1 MARSLK
7 DIETTEISF
16 VDKPAIKKKFL
27 FFKQEKLAGKSQAGS
42 KTKQKKITIGIESD
56 GTVGGTKIVVN
67 GDELKDLRDFMFS
80 FFLGEDRRNPVSCSY
95 SKFVETEDGFKR
107 TETFY
112 LSKGDEVMNPEL
124 VELLKEYLGDE
135 FDAEK
140 FEKAEKLSDKALNA
154 IKGALKLVNK
164 YKADFPDD
172 LKKVVGVL
180 AKYAGY
186 GYGYPAKKE
195 DVEKAGAKFSKE
207 TLEKLKKAIEALEA
221 LKAVLPELK
230 EQTEKSGTENSDIK
244 KSIEEITKK
253 IEAIEKGKQDG
264 EKDELTETLKGLTER
279 LEVVEKG
286 TGVKK
291 SIKGQDDD
299 DNLKKVNW
307 PSFQASEP
315 E

>member
-27 FFKQEKLAGKSQAGS
+27 FFKQEKSAGKSQAGS
-42 KTKQKKITIGIESD
+42 KTKQKKIT
-56 GTVGGTKIVVN
+56 
-67 GDELKDLRDFMFS
+67 GDKKMNEELIKLLKD
-80 FFLGEDRRNPVSCSY
+80 
-95 SKFVETEDGFKR
+95 
-107 TETFY
+107 
-112 LSKGDEVMNPEL
+112 
-124 VELLKEYLGDE
+124 YLGDE
-135 FDAEK
+135 FDAEE

-172 LKKVVGVL
+172 LKKAVGVL

-186 GYGYPAKKE
+186 GYGYPAKKD
-195 DVEKAGAKFSKE
+195 DVEKAGAKFSKD

-221 LKAVLPELK
+221 LKAALPELK
-230 EQTEKSGTENSDIK
+230 EQTEKSSTENSDIK

-253 IEAIEKGKQDG
+253 IEAIEKGEQDK
-264 EKDELTETLKGLTER
+264 EKDELTKTLKVLTER

-291 SIKGQDDD
+291 SIKGQDSDD
-299 DNLKKVNW
+299 DDSKKDKLW
-307 PSFQASEP
+307 PSFQAD
-315 E
+315 